1 MGQGRGKHTKV
12 VKKNPNYTPPVKT
25 NISKHPKVYRQTP
38 NYTTTVN
45 KQGLST
51 TQGIHGAAYGV
62 HKNQQDRIRQ
72 QQFRTATVNVVHK
85 VRHVTGNVAQPVT
98 NLAQIIGNR
107 NQNTLH
113 LTDKGRM
120 ITNQE
125 ANQRGQIQHGSG
137 VVQKGDKKF
146 DKKKL
151 IRPKG
156 AGEHPVYMNPFG
168 L

>member
-1 MGQGRGKHTKV
+1 GASIGVTR
-12 VKKNPNYTPPVKT
+12 
-25 NISKHPKVYRQTP
+25 
-38 NYTTTVN
+38 TV
-45 KQGLST
+45 QERVI
-51 TQGIHGAAYGV
+51 Q
-62 HKNQQDRIRQ
+62 NQQRLNTINLAHR
-72 QQFRTATVNVVHK
+72 
-85 VRHVTGNVAQPVT
+85 VRHVGGNVAQPVT

>member
-1 MGQGRGKHTKV
+1 MAAARVQEICIKRENTATDPNEIQPGYKIRYV
-12 VKKNPNYTPPVKT
+12 VD
-25 NISKHPKVYRQTP
+25 
-38 NYTTTVN
+38 TTVN

>member
-25 NISKHPKVYRQTP
+25 NTSKHPKVYRPKP

-45 KQGLST
+45 KQGLSHT
-51 TQGIHGAAYGV
+51 TGTVGASYGV
-62 HKNQQDRIRQ
+62 TRTAPERVIQNKQRLRTINLAHRIR
-72 QQFRTATVNVVHK
+72 
-85 VRHVTGNVAQPVT
+85 HVGGNVAQPVT

-107 NQNTLH
+107 TNNQPQ
-113 LTDKGRM
+113 LTAKGQM
-120 ITNQE
+120 IANQE
-125 ANQRGQIQHGSG
+125 QQRGNIQHGSG

-156 AGEHPVYMNPFG
+156 AGENPVYLNPFG